1 MTKKRFLLM
10 TLMMAMLSSFSVRAL
25 ADPVNL
31 NLGYYDPTG
40 NEIGQQRGSVLIPK
54 VDLDDNTLSFITPC
68 DGYTLQLLDEND
80 NVVFTTIISSSTLVL
95 PSSLSGDYRIEIIS
109 DNFCF
114 WGYIYL

>member
-10 TLMMAMLSSFSVRAL
+10 ALMMAMLSSFSVSVL

-31 NLGYYDPTG
+31 NFGYTDPTYG
-40 NEIGQQRGSVLIPK
+40 ESGQHRGSVTIPE

-68 DGYTLQLLDEND
+68 DGCTLRLLNEND
-80 NVVFTTIISSSTLVL
+80 NVVFNTIISSSTLVL